1 MTKMTY
7 VTALNTALT
16 FLTDNGYDNIEVME
30 KLTAL
35 RDAQVKRN
43 STERK
48 PTKVQLANQGLA
60 ERIKAVLMIA
70 DHPMTISEIMA
81 EDDTLAVLSNQKV
94 SAIVQGMVKTN
105 EVIKTAEKRVSKF
118 SLA

>member
-16 FLTDNGYDNIEVME
+16 FLTDNGYDNAEVIE

-43 STERK
+43 SADRK
-48 PTKVQLANQGLA
+48 PTKAQVANEGLKA
-60 ERIKAVLMIA
+60 KVLAVLTS
-70 DHPMTISEIMA
+70 DPCTVSDLMTRDA
-81 EDDTLAVLSNQKV
+81 ELGALSNQKV
-94 SAIVQGMVKTN
+94 SALVNALVRDGAVLKVPDGRKSTFCL
-105 EVIKTAEKRVSKF
+105 AE
-118 SLA
+118 